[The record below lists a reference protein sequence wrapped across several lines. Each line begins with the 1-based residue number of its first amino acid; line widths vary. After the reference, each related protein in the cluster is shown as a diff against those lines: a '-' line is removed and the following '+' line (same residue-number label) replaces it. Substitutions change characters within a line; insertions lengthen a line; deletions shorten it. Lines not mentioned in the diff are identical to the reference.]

1 MVDYYSYRTKQYGAL
16 CTIIVHAIIFIILLL
31 QFKTPIPPYPDGG
44 GGSGNGI
51 ELNLGFSDVGSGSTP
66 LEMPTIAEVAKPVA
80 VAEPKPDKGKLVTQ
94 DMEDVPKIKEQDLAE
109 PKKIKKE
116 TKKMVAETPVKTVK
130 KETPKEPVLNQH
142 ALYKGSKTSAE
153 GTDKTPG
160 DKGDPNGT
168 LGAKAFGGKNGS
180 GGTGGGTGGGD
191 GTGKG
196 NGIGPGMGIF
206 ANLKDRT
213 PMSLPKP
220 EYKHQ
225 VEGTV
230 VVDVVVDKEG
240 KVTQATSGAKGSNTA
255 DESLWEAAKQAALQ
269 ARFDK
274 KSDAATFQKGT
285 ITYRFRLQ

>member
-1 MVDYYSYRTKQYGAL
+1 MVDYYSYRTKQYGVL
-16 CTIIVHAIIFIILLL
+16 CTVIVHAIIFIILLL

-51 ELNLGFSDVGSGSTP
+51 ELNLGFSDVGSGTTP

-80 VAEPKPDKGKLVTQ
+80 VTETKPDKGKLVTQ

-109 PKKIKKE
+109 HKKVKKE
-116 TKKMVAETPVKTVK
+116 TKKVVAESPVKAVK
-130 KETPKEPVLNQH
+130 KEVPKEPVVNKH
-142 ALYKGSKTSAE
+142 ALSGRNTSAD

-196 NGIGPGMGIF
+196 NGI
-206 ANLKDRT
+206 
-213 PMSLPKP
+213 
-220 EYKHQ
+220 
-225 VEGTV
+225 
-230 VVDVVVDKEG
+230 
-240 KVTQATSGAKGSNTA
+240 
-255 DESLWEAAKQAALQ
+255 
-269 ARFDK
+269 
-274 KSDAATFQKGT
+274 
-285 ITYRFRLQ
+285 

>member
-1 MVDYYSYRTKQYGAL
+1 MVDYYSYRTKQYGVL
-16 CTIIVHAIIFIILLL
+16 CTVIVHAIIFIILLL

-51 ELNLGFSDVGSGSTP
+51 ELNLGSSDVGSGTTP

-80 VAEPKPDKGKLVTQ
+80 VTETKPDKGKLVTQ

-109 PKKIKKE
+109 PKKVKKE
-116 TKKMVAETPVKTVK
+116 TKKVVAESPVKAVK
-130 KETPKEPVLNQH
+130 NETPKEPVVNKH
-142 ALYKGSKTSAE
+142 ALYGRKTSSY
-153 GTDKTPG
+153 GDDKTSG
-160 DKGDPNGT
+160 AKGDPNGT
-168 LGAKAFGGKNGS
+168 LGKQAFSGRNGS
-180 GGTGGGTGGGD
+180 GGEGGGEGGGI

-206 ANLKDRT
+206 ASLKDRR

-220 EYKHQ
+220 EYRHQ

-230 VVDVVVDKEG
+230 VVEVTVNQEG
-240 KVTQATSGAKGSNTA
+240 KVTQATPGARGTTTA
-255 DESLWEAAKQAALQ
+255 DESLWEAAKQAAIS

-285 ITYRFRLQ
+285 ITYTFRLQ

>member
-1 MVDYYSYRTKQYGAL
+1 MVDYYSYRTKQYGVL

-51 ELNLGFSDVGSGSTP
+51 ELNLGFSDVGSGTTP
-66 LEMPTIAEVAKPVA
+66 LEMPTIAEVAKPEA
-80 VAEPKPDKGKLVTQ
+80 VTETKPDKGKLVTQ
-94 DMEDVPKIKEQDLAE
+94 DMEEVPKIKEQDVSE
-109 PKKIKKE
+109 PKKVKKE
-116 TKKMVAETPVKTVK
+116 TKKVVAESPVKAVK
-130 KETPKEPVLNQH
+130 KETTKEPVPNQH
-142 ALYKGSKTSAE
+142 ALYKGNKTSAE
-153 GTDKTPG
+153 GSDKTPG

-168 LGAKAFGGKNGS
+168 LGAKAFGGKNGL

-196 NGIGPGMGIF
+196 TGIGPGIT
-206 ANLKDRT
+206 ANLKDRK
-213 PMSLPKP
+213 PINLPKP

-230 VVDVVVDKEG
+230 VVEVTVNQEG
-240 KVTQATSGAKGSNTA
+240 KVTQAVPGAKGSNTV
-255 DESLWEAAKQAALQ
+255 DESLWEAAKQAALL

-285 ITYRFRLQ
+285 ITYVFRLQ